1 MHQIECDGKITDLV
15 QDMQALYAFL
25 KGTDPSKYD
34 GPQRKIVTSLA
45 QQTIE
50 CAYFIRQYASHPSFC
65 KSYFIILWWFSF
77 LCLLTGKRT
86 GKNLIS
92 DADQKTQNFQNQ
104 FKKLKLAFTQH
115 AVCETQ
121 LRVLQ
126 IFNTVEKLGKSYY
139 LLEILW
145 LMFWV

>member
-1 MHQIECDGKITDLV
+1 MHQIDRDGKITDLV

-34 GPQRKIVTSLA
+34 VPQRKIVTSLA

-50 CAYFIRQYASHPSFC
+50 CAYFIRQYASDPNFC
-65 KSYFIILWWFSF
+65 KSCFILLCWFLS
-77 LCLLTGKRT
+77 LCLLKGKRT

-92 DADQKTQNFQNQ
+92 DADQKIQKFQDQ

-121 LRVLQ
+121 LIVLRV
-126 IFNTVEKLGKSYY
+126 FNTMEKLGKSDCF
-139 LLEILW
+139 LEIL
-145 LMFWV
+145 